1 MVVLTVLAA
10 GLALP
15 ATAGAATA
23 VSYDA
28 STGLRIGSFD
38 DVRDSRIQSQRAG
51 ISGIDFFQVFSLD
64 PAGSATADTI
74 LAGTGCTRPEPTRV
88 DCRITGVT
96 FATVELRG
104 GDDTYVLGAPVDHL
118 ISGGAGND
126 EIDGSIGFDRIDGG
140 DGNDRLSGA
149 GGNDTIS
156 GGSGNDVF
164 EGSTRISNAGT
175 DTLLGE
181 GGDDVLDPRSG
192 SAPDQFDGGRGT
204 DTADYSTRSAP
215 VFLSNAFSLFPNDG
229 ATGEGDDLDDVERLI
244 GGSGNDTLTALGST
258 RGILIGGLGADTLRG
273 GPNNDEILSR
283 DGIEDTVNCGDGLD
297 IGEVDLRDVGFGA
310 TCESGGEEDRREG
323 PGVRIRTR
331 ATRTARDGELVVRLA
346 CPRAARQTCAGT
358 LRARG
363 RATGP
368 RSRYRI
374 RRGRAASVPV
384 SLSSRDRGRR
394 VQIRLIS
401 LERGRHGLKTRWRT
415 ITVRP

>member
-1 MVVLTVLAA
+1 MVAVLALAA

-23 VSYDA
+23 VSYDRSA
-28 STGLRIGSFD
+28 GLRIGSFD
-38 DVRDSRIQSQRAG
+38 DVRDSRIQSQVIG
-51 ISGIDFFQVFSLD
+51 SEGNQSYQVFSLD

-74 LAGTGCTRPEPTRV
+74 LAGTGCTRPETSVVCP
-88 DCRITGVT
+88 ITGVR
-96 FATVELRG
+96 FITVDLRG
-104 GDDTYVLGAPVDHL
+104 GNDSYVLGAASDSN

-126 EIDGSIGFDRIDGG
+126 EIDGSIGFDAIDGG
-140 DGNDRLSGA
+140 DGDDLLSGGPGDDVIR
-149 GGNDTIS
+149 GGNGSDTFD
-156 GGSGNDVF
+156 GSSRTTD
-164 EGSTRISNAGT
+164 SGT

-181 GGDDVLDPRSG
+181 GGDDVLHPASG
-192 SAPDQFDGGRGT
+192 ATPDHFDGGRGT
-204 DTADYSTRSAP
+204 DTADYSIRSAP
-215 VFLSNAFSLFPNDG
+215 VFLSTAFSLFANDG
-229 ATGEGDDLDDVERLI
+229 ATGEGDDLDNVERLI
-244 GGSGNDTLTALGST
+244 GGSGADTLTALGST

-283 DGIEDTVNCGDGLD
+283 DGIEDNVNCGDGLD
-297 IGEVDLRDVGFGA
+297 IGEVDLRDVGFAA

-323 PGVRIRTR
+323 PGVRIQTKS
-331 ATRTARDGELVVRLA
+331 TRTARDGELTVRLV

-374 RRGRAASVPV
+374 RRGRGASVPV
-384 SLSSRDRGRR
+384 SLSSRDSGKR